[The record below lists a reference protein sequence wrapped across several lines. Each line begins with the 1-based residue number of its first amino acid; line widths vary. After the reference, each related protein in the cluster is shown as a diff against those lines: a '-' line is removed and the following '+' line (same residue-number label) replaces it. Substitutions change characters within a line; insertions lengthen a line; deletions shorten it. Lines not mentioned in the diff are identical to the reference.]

1 MWVIV
6 IVIHSFTHTKTS
18 YLPKNRFFTMFLTVF
33 HCFSPFIPKSELLP
47 SLFAP
52 SLFFQN
58 DGSDSLLSLFT
69 KVQWERFALF
79 QERIAILL
87 FHLQKPAIRLKNQR
101 VNSQP
106 CISVYNWD
114 SFLFRNSSAGRG
126 GQGPGVWG
134 DFWQLLHLRL
144 WNGADKICVHIH
156 HNILPSFR

>member
-1 MWVIV
+1 MWV

-18 YLPKNRFFTMFLTVF
+18 YLPKNRFFYHVF
-33 HCFSPFIPKSELLP
+33 DSF
-47 SLFAP
+47 
-52 SLFFQN
+52 
-58 DGSDSLLSLFT
+58 SLLFPFYTQEWIAPVALRSITLFS
-69 KVQWERFALF
+69 KRRERFALVALYKSVMGSICSF
-79 QERIAILL
+79 PRARCYFALSL
-87 FHLQKPAIRLKNQR
+87 TKPAIRLKNQR

>member
-1 MWVIV
+1 MICDS
-6 IVIHSFTHTKTS
+6 IFHSH
-18 YLPKNRFFTMFLTVF
+18 KNELFAKKSFFYHVF
-33 HCFSPFIPKSELLP
+33 DSCIKGETFIPKSELLP

-144 WNGADKICVHIH
+144 
-156 HNILPSFR
+156 